1 MSGLKSCSEIFKY
14 MHRSENRIIT
24 RDGDGMVL
32 SDGCLKADGT
42 ETVVSPFLSILL
54 YFELWCSGTNFNDF
68 YTGRWCTE
76 KIKIFTQKRKS
87 SSPKVHMEICR
98 IPILQKADF

>member
-14 MHRSENRIIT
+14 MHRSENRIFT

-42 ETVVSPFLSILL
+42 ETVVSPFLFILL
-54 YFELWCSGTNFNDF
+54 YFNLWLCRTNFNDF
-68 YTGRWCTE
+68 LYRAVVHGEDQDFYAE
-76 KIKIFTQKRKS
+76 KEEF
-87 SSPKVHMEICR
+87 V
-98 IPILQKADF
+98 A